1 MFCEK
6 MRRSAS
12 FDVRYGKHVK
22 IIADGEPDAILR
34 VRAPKT
40 YKTRQRPRRNHRRG
54 RFYIFFPKKYTF
66 TEVNKN
72 LKRTD
77 NCYYFTPLL
86 YQKGGNLSMFFMP

>member
-40 YKTRQRPRRNHRRG
+40 YEKRKRPRRRFRRG
-54 RFYIFFPKKYTF
+54 RFFYIFSKKVHFYGS
-66 TEVNKN
+66 
-72 LKRTD
+72 R
-77 NCYYFTPLL
+77 
-86 YQKGGNLSMFFMP
+86 